1 MPFSRLFSKSIPTLL
16 ICIALISCKSGTER
30 KAIDLISKS
39 IDAHGGNEQWKAM
52 ESMTFL
58 KETRLYKADSSLESE
73 LVQEIEI
80 RFQPHWE
87 IRMSWE
93 KDGMRHTALF
103 DGKSTRYLLGENEI
117 QNEDFL
123 KSKKRDLDAAGYV
136 MTKPFDLL
144 EGEKQLMYLGLK
156 SLPDGKDYES
166 VQVIDGVPVKAN
178 VDVWEYYFDPGD
190 HRLMAYSVKTSD
202 HKSLVLNAD
211 FDFSSGILFP
221 QSRTSYRLKENG
233 QIEYLRAEYSYSD
246 FDVKLRKAQ

>member
-1 MPFSRLFSKSIPTLL
+1 MSSSQLFSKSIRTLL
-16 ICIALISCKSGTER
+16 ICFALISCKPSSER
-30 KAIDLISKS
+30 KAINLISKS
-39 IDAHGGNEQWKAM
+39 IEAHGGSARWENV
-52 ESMTFL
+52 ESLTFA
-58 KETRLYKADSSLESE
+58 KETRLYQADSSLENE
-73 LVQEIEI
+73 LFQEIEI
-80 RFQPHWE
+80 RFQPNWE

-93 KDGMRHTALF
+93 KDSIRHKALF
-103 DGKSTRYLLGENEI
+103 DGKRTRYWLGENEI

-123 KSKKRDLDAAGYV
+123 KSKKRDLDAAAYV

-144 EGEKQLMYLGLK
+144 EGEKRLTYLGLK

-166 VQVIDGVPVKAN
+166 VQVIDGLPDKAN

-190 HRLMAYSVKTSD
+190 HRLMAYSVRMAD
-202 HKSLVLNAD
+202 HTSLVVNAD
-211 FDFSSGILFP
+211 FDFSSGIPFP